1 MEAKSYLYSVHPKRI
16 IKGLES
22 VDVIRAPKSLYLT
35 LEDVKKCI
43 RLGTV
48 YRRFSSSDIARVN
61 TANVERLHNEKHM
74 NEDEYKQFLI
84 TQSSA
89 GQQTVTKHEEVK
101 QPEPEKKETTHV
113 VTVVINEE
121 KKAESDP
128 VVNPTVDNTTDES
141 KSAGQV
147 EEKKAEEVKSEDKN
161 TNNVSNNHQ
170 NNNSNPAKFQGKNK
184 KN

>member
-1 MEAKSYLYSVHPKRI
+1 MEAKSYLYSVHPKKI

-84 TQSSA
+84 AQSSA

-101 QPEPEKKETTHV
+101 QPEPEKK
-113 VTVVINEE
+113 
-121 KKAESDP
+121 AESDP
-128 VVNPTVDNTTDES
+128 VVNPTVDNTTDEN
-141 KSAGQV
+141 KSAGHV

-161 TNNVSNNHQ
+161 INNVSNNHQ

>member
-84 TQSSA
+84 AQSSA

-101 QPEPEKKETTHV
+101 QPEHEKETTHV

>member
-84 TQSSA
+84 AQSSA
-89 GQQTVTKHEEVK
+89 GQQTVTKHEDVK
-101 QPEPEKKETTHV
+101 QPEKKETTPV
-113 VTVVINEE
+113 DANED
-121 KKAESDP
+121 KKEAESDT
-128 VVNPTVDNTTDES
+128 VVNTTDET
-141 KSAGQV
+141 KSEGQV
-147 EEKKAEEVKSEDKN
+147 EEKKAEEVKSDN
-161 TNNVSNNHQ
+161 RNANGVSNNHQ

>member
-1 MEAKSYLYSVHPKRI
+1 MEAKSYLYSVHPKKI

-84 TQSSA
+84 AQSSA

-113 VTVVINEE
+113 VTVIVNEE

-128 VVNPTVDNTTDES
+128 VNPTVDNTTDES

>member
-74 NEDEYKQFLI
+74 NEDEYKKFLI

-101 QPEPEKKETTHV
+101 QPEKKETTPV
-113 VTVVINEE
+113 ATNEDKE
-121 KKAESDP
+121 AESDT
-128 VVNPTVDNTTDES
+128 VVNPTDKT
-141 KSAGQV
+141 KSEGQLEYKNAG
-147 EEKKAEEVKSEDKN
+147 EVKSDDKN

>member
-84 TQSSA
+84 AQSSA

-101 QPEPEKKETTHV
+101 QPEKKETTPV
-113 VTVVINEE
+113 AANED
-121 KKAESDP
+121 KKEAESDT
-128 VVNPTVDNTTDES
+128 VVNTTDET
-141 KSAGQV
+141 KSEGQV
-147 EEKKAEEVKSEDKN
+147 EEKKAEEVKSDNRN
-161 TNNVSNNHQ
+161 TNGVSNNHQ